1 MDIRSLKLALIKA
14 ISQCEDPELLSTLAA
29 VLKIEKTRSSQSA
42 QTHRPPWESNDS
54 SDTTDLQQ
62 SIDDIFHP

>member
-1 MDIRSLKLALIKA
+1 MDIRLTKLALIKA

-29 VLKIEKTRSSQSA
+29 VLEIEQTVSTQPP
-42 QTHRPPWESNDS
+42 QTHRPPWESAGS